1 MKNYGVWLGSVLF
14 LFSCFIFWQSL
25 SLEYYG
31 QYGAGPGLLP
41 RWLSG
46 LLAILSIVY
55 IINSIKKENINI
67 QSVIPKG
74 KVLYRLL
81 AIIGAILL
89 FILISPYTGFNIAS
103 IIALLILLLPEY
115 KWYSAFGISV
125 TVTIIL
131 FLGFDT
137 LLNIPL
143 PVNMWGW

>member
-1 MKNYGVWLGSVLF
+1 MKNYGVWLGIVLF

-31 QYGAGPGLLP
+31 RYGAGPGLLP

-55 IINSIKKENINI
+55 IINSIKKEKINI

-89 FILISPYTGFNIAS
+89 FIIISPYTGFNIAS

-115 KWYSAFGISV
+115 KWYSALGISV
-125 TVTIIL
+125 TVTIVL
-131 FLGFDT
+131 FLGFDS